1 MRTRAIAAFAAGTLL
16 LLSAL
21 AHGVLGWPELRTEL
35 QSVGTPADLTGGL
48 WAGWIFGSFAMAVF
62 GVIVLDTAIRL
73 WRGTAVA
80 LLPVAAIA
88 CGYLA
93 FGVAALAYLPPSPPL
108 VSFVVVGLILFAVVA
123 GGRTK
128 T

>member
-1 MRTRAIAAFAAGTLL
+1 MRTRAVAAFAAGTLL
-16 LLSAL
+16 LLSAI

-35 QSVGTPADLTGGL
+35 QSAGAPADLTGSL

-62 GVIVLDTAIRL
+62 GIIVVDMAIRL

-108 VSFVVVGLILFAVVA
+108 VSFVIVGLILLAVVA
-123 GGRTK
+123 GANKRT
-128 T
+128 